1 MRFPNLLWAL
11 RNRRITNW
19 ELAQKIKMD
28 PSRFSRCLNGRFEFA
43 PHERNR
49 IAELLGYERDWLFA
63 LPSPPLA
70 SARSETVS
78 AAVACAAAKT

>member
-1 MRFPNLLWAL
+1 MRYLNLLWAL

-19 ELAQKIKMD
+19 ELAHEIKMD

-49 IAELLGYERDWLFA
+49 IAEVLDYPADWLFA
-63 LPSPPLA
+63 LPSPPPA
-70 SARSETVS
+70 SSRAEAAPAAISGASEKV
-78 AAVACAAAKT
+78 